1 MASTLATPAVL
12 EAVRDILTT
21 DSALTALLAEA
32 PTAYGGGPAI
42 YTDGDA
48 PQQDGRETTVASLYP
63 QLLLSAPS
71 EVPWNTMGAPGE
83 AKWGSSMFV
92 GVKALTHGRNH
103 DRGWAILNLVC
114 GLLNGQPI
122 TVTGYGRAA
131 IELDAMPPAYAEIF
145 AGLQFRHFPSLWR
158 VYVHQSS

>member
-12 EAVRDILTT
+12 AAVRDILAT
-21 DSALTALLAEA
+21 DSDLVGLLAEA
-32 PTAYGGGPAI
+32 PSAYGGGPAI

-63 QLLLSAPS
+63 QLLLTAPS
-71 EVPWNTMGAPGE
+71 ETPWNTMGAPGE
-83 AKWGSSMFV
+83 SKWGSSLIV
-92 GVKALTHGRNH
+92 GVKALTQGRNH
-103 DRGWAILNLVC
+103 DAGWAIMTRVC

-122 TVTGYGRAA
+122 VVTGYGRAA
-131 IELDAMPPAYAEIF
+131 IELEALPPAYPETF
-145 AGLQFRHFPSLWR
+145 AGLPFRHFPSLWR

>member
-12 EAVRDILTT
+12 EAVRDILLT
-21 DSALTALLAEA
+21 DSSLSALLASA

-48 PQQDGRETTVASLYP
+48 PQQNGSATVASMYP

-71 EVPWNTMGAPGE
+71 ETPWNTMGAPGE
-83 AKWGSSMFV
+83 SKWGSSLLV
-92 GVKALTHGRNH
+92 GIKALTQSRNH
-103 DRGWAILNLVC
+103 DSGWAIHNVIL

-122 TVTGYGRAA
+122 TVTGYGRAC
-131 IELDAMPPAYAEIF
+131 IELDGMPPPYPETF
-145 AGLQFRHFPSLWR
+145 AGLPFRHFPSLWR
-158 VYVHQSS
+158 VYVHQSA

>member
-12 EAVRDILTT
+12 EAVRDMLVT
-21 DSALTALLAEA
+21 DSALGALLASA

-48 PQQDGRETTVASLYP
+48 PQQNGAVSTAAIYP
-63 QLLLSAPS
+63 QLLLSVPI
-71 EVPWNTMGAPGE
+71 ETPWNTMGAVGE
-83 AKWGSSMFV
+83 AKWGSSLLI
-92 GVKALTHGRNH
+92 GIKALTQSRNH
-103 DRGWAILNLVC
+103 DRGWAILNVVT

-122 TVTGYGRAA
+122 TVDGYGRAC
-131 IELDAMPPAYAEIF
+131 IELDGMPPPYPETF
-145 AGLQFRHFPSLWR
+145 AGLPFRHFPSLWR

>member
-12 EAVRDILTT
+12 EAVRDILIT
-21 DSALTALLAEA
+21 DSDLAGLLAEA
-32 PTAYGGGPAI
+32 PAAVGGGPAI

-48 PQQDGRETTVASLYP
+48 PQQNGSVSTSAMYP

-71 EVPWNTMGAPGE
+71 EVPWNTMGGVGE
-83 AKWGSSMFV
+83 QKWGSSLLI
-92 GVKALTHGRNH
+92 GVKALTQARNH
-103 DRGWAILNLVC
+103 DAGWAILNRVA

-122 TVTGYGRAA
+122 TVTGFGRAS
-131 IELDAMPPAYAEIF
+131 IELDGVPPPYPETF
-145 AGLQFRHFPSLWR
+145 AGLPFRHFPSLWR